1 MTATTI
7 PIFIILLLGMALG
20 AVVGSLWG
28 LGQHRHIYDWLSA
41 SLISRMQ
48 QAMRSCGYSQ
58 DEIDLVTHCMGCKIM
73 PPNIPCPLPPE
84 KQPEERMERIALQED
99 NELQQRE
106 QHALVANAQAI
117 TDQITV
123 EMVNYD
129 RLMAILEAG
138 LVQAVRI
145 ENGAVYVDIDQY
157 LTVENGDWLV
167 RLKDGIMSRCLKTY
181 HKKMEQ
187 AGLISGGCFGF
198 KDIPQR

>member
-1 MTATTI
+1 MTREEFDKKQWHKDMRCFIETDVNGKTKKSYGTI
-7 PIFIILLLGMALG
+7 VKVHFGG
-20 AVVGSLWG
+20 QFVGVRFDG
-28 LGQHRHIYDWLSA
+28 KDY
-41 SLISRMQ
+41 
-48 QAMRSCGYSQ
+48 
-58 DEIDLVTHCMGCKIM
+58 V
-73 PPNIPCPLPPE
+73 
-84 KQPEERMERIALQED
+84 ERIGCERITLQED
-99 NELQQRE
+99 YERHLRE
-106 QHALVANAQAI
+106 QHALAANAQAI

-145 ENGAVYVDIDQY
+145 DHGAVYVDIEQY